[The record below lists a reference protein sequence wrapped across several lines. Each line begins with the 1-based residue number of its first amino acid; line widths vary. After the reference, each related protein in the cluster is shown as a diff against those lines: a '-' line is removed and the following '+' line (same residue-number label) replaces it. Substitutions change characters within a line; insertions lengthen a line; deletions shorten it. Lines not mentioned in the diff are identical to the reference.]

1 MANIIYGVAGEGY
14 GHSTRSQLVGQKLI
28 DAGHNVI
35 FATSQKGL
43 KHLGQYFPER
53 TKEVF
58 GLLFGYK
65 AGKVS
70 NFKTFRINLC
80 RLPGGM
86 KTNSKLYKT
95 HFENY
100 NPDLVITDFEPFS
113 AKWAKKNNVPVI
125 SIDNEHLLTYCKLD
139 VVDVGKF
146 TKFNS
151 KFVTKHYYKNPA
163 SYIIISFF
171 DAELT
176 SDLACIAPPILRSAA
191 LEMTP
196 SAGEHIVLYST
207 TGAKAEHVADIC
219 KKFPSQTFHIYGFNM
234 AREDDNC
241 IFKEHSAEGFLV
253 DMAASRGVIS
263 SAGFSLITE
272 CLHFK
277 KKMLLLPLP
286 GQYEQ
291 IINAHYIEKLGLG
304 VSAKSFNAESL
315 KRFLDDLNT
324 PIPTDDERI
333 IWPSNEKFF
342 DCLQQQFEQLSLPV
356 KI

>member
-53 TKEVF
+53 TKEAF

-65 AGKVS
+65 GGKVS
-70 NFKTFRINLC
+70 NLKTLRINLQ
-80 RLPGGM
+80 RLPAGM
-86 KTNSKLYKT
+86 KTNRRLYKN
-95 HFENY
+95 HFETFS
-100 NPDLVITDFEPFS
+100 PDLVITDFEHFS

-125 SIDNEHLLTYCKLD
+125 SIDNEHLLTLCKLD
-139 VVDVGKF
+139 DVDVGKF
-146 TKFNS
+146 TKFSS

-171 DAELT
+171 DTELT
-176 SDLACIAPPILRSAA
+176 SDAACIAPPILRSAA

-196 SAGEHIVLYST
+196 TEGDHVVVYST
-207 TGAKAEHVADIC
+207 TGAKAEQVTEVC

-234 AREDDNC
+234 AKQQGNC

-291 IINAHYIEKLGLG
+291 IINAHYIEKLGVG
-304 VSAKSFNAESL
+304 VSAKSFSAEFL
-315 KRFLDDLNT
+315 KRFLDDLDR

-342 DCLQQQFEQLSLPV
+342 EVLQQQFEKLSLPV